1 MDIHAKLEELNAF
14 ADLIKFNVDVLK
26 KELADQGTSKKQ
38 NEINSMHLLAAAK
51 AKRAKSRI
59 S

>member
-14 ADLIKFNVDVLK
+14 ADLIKVNVDVLK
-26 KELADQGTSKKQ
+26 RELADQEMSKKQ
-38 NEINSMHLLAAAK
+38 NEINSIHLLAAAK
-51 AKRAKSRI
+51 AKRAKFRI